1 MVGLGRAMERLLL
14 VVMGVSL
21 LVIGWVIGVFTPT
34 AHQSTTVTAY
44 RAATTVKAPNDAKPV
59 TVVKIRHQ
67 VDTTTV
73 TATEIKTHSATVT
86 GNAQPLV
93 GAGGSCTPGY
103 SPCLTDHGGADYDC
117 AGGSGNGPY
126 YTTPGTTYLVTGSDP
141 YGLDANGDGY
151 GCS

>member
-1 MVGLGRAMERLLL
+1 MERMLL

-34 AHQSTTVTAY
+34 AHQSTTVTVSQ
-44 RAATTVKAPNDAKPV
+44 AATSVRARNHVKPV
-59 TVVKIRHQ
+59 TVIKIHHD
-67 VDTTTV
+67 VHTTTV
-73 TATEIKTHSATVT
+73 TATAIKTHIATVT

-117 AGGSGNGPY
+117 ASGSGDGPY
-126 YTTPGTTYLVTGSDP
+126 YTKPGTTYLVTGSDP
-141 YGLDANGDGY
+141 YGLDANGDGF